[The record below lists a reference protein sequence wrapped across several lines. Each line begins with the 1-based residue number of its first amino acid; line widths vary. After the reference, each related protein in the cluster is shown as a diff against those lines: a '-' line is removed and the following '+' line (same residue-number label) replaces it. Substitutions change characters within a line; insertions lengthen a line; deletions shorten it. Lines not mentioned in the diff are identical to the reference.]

1 MSTRLVLRIERNGR
15 LLGSWSLGDEPL
27 EMKMVDLATG
37 AVVARFTASA
47 EALGMPGGL
56 DEVPHALPRLK
67 DDDFTMPLPEP
78 TRTGPGGP
86 PTEEAPRGPRALRNL
101 ASSRSPPAEV
111 TSYDGLTSELVD
123 VEPQEVTDDLDLDDL
138 QDDGGSLSLDEVPV
152 ALRRGAGGRG
162 AGDRP
167 TELTAAGLTGE
178 LRTATIDLPR
188 PTVPYEALPFD
199 DPPSLTRPSPL
210 PRASSTDPEQTPR
223 ALVKPAPN
231 RVAPPPPAEVWAQK
245 RGEWKSVGHLVP
257 GQRVSTLGGWVRL
270 APDGRLVVSSGTS
283 LAGTATLIDGRM
295 MEIAAGQD
303 FLALPPGSSVMLAVG
318 DRGIYVRSEPLPG
331 SAGAH

>member
-1 MSTRLVLRIERNGR
+1 MSSARLVLRIERNGR

-47 EALGMPGGL
+47 EALGVQAGGL
-56 DEVPHALPRLK
+56 DEVPHTLPRLNG
-67 DDDFTMPLPEP
+67 DDFTMPLPEP
-78 TRTGPGGP
+78 TRTGPGAF
-86 PTEEAPRGPRALRNL
+86 PTEEAPRRPRTLRNL
-101 ASSRSPPAEV
+101 ASGARPPAGEV
-111 TSYDGLTSELVD
+111 TACDGLTRELVE
-123 VEPQEVTDDLDLDDL
+123 VEESEESDDLDLDDL
-138 QDDGGSLSLDEVPV
+138 QDDGGTLSLDEVPF
-152 ALRRGAGGRG
+152 RGVD
-162 AGDRP
+162 DRA
-167 TELTAAGLTGE
+167 TEVGLTGE
-178 LRTATIDLPR
+178 LRTATVDLPR
-188 PTVPYEALPFD
+188 PTVPFGGQPFD
-199 DPPSLTRPSPL
+199 DAPSLTRPSPL
-210 PRASSTDPEQTPR
+210 PRPSSTDPEQTPR

-231 RVAPPPPAEVWAQK
+231 RVAAPPPAEVWAQK

-270 APDGRLVVSSGTS
+270 APDGRLVVSSGSS

-331 SAGAH
+331 SASPL